1 MKWFHALFW
10 LEQWNGSVHCLV
22 RGMAWNA
29 SSTCPRT
36 KIMPLPQ
43 PLPACVSAARPARSL
58 HHHPTPRP
66 TGHTQPKR
74 RGVICSSFFLFSFL
88 SLVSPLYFLLV
99 LLLSSTSSSEF
110 MSELTGPLLIAL
122 ETFAH
127 HGARHR
133 WTRIARLTRFCKI
146 EYKANIWLEGWL
158 RPYAR
163 ETNTTYLMVFRIEN
177 HREDFGT
184 GLLKMVLVEATY
196 QVQINFSVQT
206 MKTSIWIIRSTSRRY
221 DWLINF
227 TIWTRSW
234 IG

>member
-66 TGHTQPKR
+66 TPSLNEEGSFAH
-74 RGVICSSFFLFSFL
+74 SSLFSFL

-158 RPYAR
+158 RSYAR
-163 ETNTTYLMVFRIEN
+163 ETNTTYLMVFRIRN

-184 GLLKMVLVEATY
+184 GLLKMVLIEATY
-196 QVQINFSVQT
+196 QVEINFSVQT
-206 MKTSIWIIRSTSRRY
+206 MKTSIWVIGSTSKEY
-221 DWLINF
+221 GGLSNL
-227 TIWTRSW
+227 TIWTRPW